1 MARKAKRPP
10 RRKPGTGA
18 IRHRKGRAL
27 PYETALRLR
36 DGSTR
41 YDSFATADQASA
53 HLDQLV
59 KERDDQKA
67 PRNVSGGAMRVDAFL
82 IAWLNTKA
90 IRVKPTTL
98 ADYTYQC
105 RLANERIGA
114 YRLDQVDRI
123 VADDLIAFHFRRGYQ
138 NVSQLLAVMKQ
149 AFDYAEDATYVGR
162 NPFAKVTA
170 PPVKRRETIALTE
183 AQRTKMLAAAEGSPL
198 CALWHLYSRLGLRR
212 GEGIGL
218 RWVDI
223 DEEHAIVAIR
233 ENRTRV
239 GKKVYTGTPKTP
251 RGERIAPIPADVL
264 LLLQELKRAQIRAGV
279 FPVLVFLGRDN
290 KPIRAGVLDTAWDH
304 LKAKAGLPDGVTIH
318 GLRHTALTLLEKAHA
333 PPSIVQALAGHSSA
347 TMTRHY
353 TDHTTVED
361 LRRAIGG

>member
-1 MARKAKRPP
+1 MARKATRPP
-10 RRKPGTGA
+10 RRKPGTGT
-18 IRHRKGRAL
+18 IRRHKGRAS
-27 PYETALRLR
+27 PYETAFRLR

-41 YDSFATADQASA
+41 YDSFTTADQAAA

-59 KERDDQKA
+59 KERDDTEA
-67 PRNVSGGAMRVDAFL
+67 PRNLAGGAQRVDTFL

-105 RLANERIGA
+105 RLANERIGGL
-114 YRLDQVDRI
+114 RLDKVDRI
-123 VADDLIAFHFRRGYQ
+123 VADDLIAYHFRRGYQ
-138 NVSQLLAVMKQ
+138 NVGQLLAVMKQ
-149 AFDYAEDATYVGR
+149 AFDYAEDAAYIGR

-170 PPVKRRETIALTE
+170 PKVTRRETIALTE
-183 AQRTKMLAAAEGSPL
+183 AQRGRMLIAAEGTPL
-198 CALWHLYSRLGLRR
+198 CALWHLYSRLALRR
-212 GEGIGL
+212 GEGLAL
-218 RWVDI
+218 RWTDI
-223 DEEHAIVAIR
+223 DEEHATIMIR
-233 ENRTRV
+233 QNRTRV
-239 GKKVYTGTPKTP
+239 GKVVHTGTPKTP
-251 RGERIAPIPADVL
+251 RGARIAPLPADVL
-264 LLLQELKRAQIRAGV
+264 AMLWEIKAAQIRTGI
-279 FPVLVFLGRDN
+279 FPVYVFLGSDGQ
-290 KPIRAGVLDTAWDH
+290 PIRAGQLDTAWEH
-304 LKAKAGLPDGVTIH
+304 LKARAGLPTQATIH

>member
-10 RRKPGTGA
+10 RRKPGTGT
-18 IRHRKGRAL
+18 IRCHKGRTR

-41 YDSFATADQASA
+41 YGSFATADQATA
-53 HLDQLV
+53 HLDRLV
-59 KERDDQKA
+59 KERDDEQA
-67 PRNVSGGAMRVDAFL
+67 PRNVAGGSQRVDTFL

-105 RLANERIGA
+105 RLANERIGG
-114 YRLDQVDRI
+114 YRMDAIDRI
-123 VADDLIAFHFRRGYQ
+123 VADDLIAYHFRRGYQ
-138 NVSQLLAVMKQ
+138 NVGQLLAVMKQ
-149 AFDYAEDATYVGR
+149 AFDYAEDANYVTK
-162 NPFAKVTA
+162 NPFAKITA
-170 PPVKRRETIALTE
+170 PPVTRRETIALTA
-183 AQRTKMLAAAEGSPL
+183 AQRARMLAMAEGTPL

-212 GEGIGL
+212 GEGVGL
-218 RWVDI
+218 RWVDV
-223 DEEHAIVAIR
+223 DEERAVLTIR
-233 ENRTRV
+233 QNRTRV
-239 GKKVYTGTPKTP
+239 GKAVYTGTPKTP
-251 RGERIAPIPADVL
+251 RGTRVAPLPGDVL
-264 LLLQELKRAQIRAGV
+264 AMLQEIKRAQIKAGM
-279 FPVLVFLGRDN
+279 FPVHVFLGSDGE
-290 KPIRAGVLDTAWDH
+290 PIRAGVLDTAWDH
-304 LKAKAGLPDGVTIH
+304 LKARAGLDARVTIH
-318 GLRHTALTLLEKAHA
+318 GLRHTALTLLEKAHT

>member
-10 RRKPGTGA
+10 RRKPNTGT
-18 IRHRKGRAL
+18 IRCHKGRTR

-36 DGSTR
+36 DGTTR
-41 YDSFATADQASA
+41 YDSFATADQAAA

-59 KERDDQKA
+59 KERDSTEA
-67 PRNVSGGAMRVDAFL
+67 PRNVAGGSQRVDTFL

-105 RLANERIGA
+105 RLANERIGG
-114 YRLDQVDRI
+114 YRTDAVDRI
-123 VADDLIAFHFRRGYQ
+123 VADDLIAYYYRRGYQ
-138 NVSQLLAVMKQ
+138 NVGQLLAVMKQ
-149 AFDYAEDATYVGR
+149 AFDYAEDANYITK
-162 NPFAKVTA
+162 NPFAKITA

-183 AQRTKMLAAAEGSPL
+183 AQRTRMLDLAQDDPL
-198 CALWHLYSRLGLRR
+198 RALWHLYSRLALRR
-212 GEGIGL
+212 GEGLAL
-218 RWVDI
+218 RWVDV
-223 DEEHAIVAIR
+223 DEERAVLTIR

-239 GKKVYTGTPKTP
+239 GKAVYTGTPKTP
-251 RGERIAPIPADVL
+251 RSARVVPLPADVL
-264 LLLQELKRAQIRAGV
+264 AMLQTIKRAQIKAGI
-279 FPVLVFLGRDN
+279 FPVYVFADAAGAPLKPGR
-290 KPIRAGVLDTAWDH
+290 LDVAWEH
-304 LKAKAGLPDGVTIH
+304 LRKKAGLPVQVTIH
-318 GLRHTALTLLEKAHA
+318 GLRHTALTLLERAHT